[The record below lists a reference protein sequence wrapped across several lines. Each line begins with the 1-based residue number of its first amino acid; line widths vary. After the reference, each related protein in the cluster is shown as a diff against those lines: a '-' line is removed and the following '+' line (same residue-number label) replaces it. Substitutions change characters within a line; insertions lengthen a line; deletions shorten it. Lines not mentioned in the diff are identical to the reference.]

1 MTPWDATASCFY
13 TSMLQVLVTSLLPPS
28 SINLPLFAKYLMFTI
43 LMDVCCIVNTVIS
56 LNWTFK
62 TPRTHRMP
70 KWVRLV
76 FIKYLPRLLLLQR
89 PQDRQPSP
97 QVSDANL

>member
-1 MTPWDATASCFY
+1 V
-13 TSMLQVLVTSLLPPS
+13 QVLVTSLLPPS
-28 SINLPLFAKYLMFTI
+28 LTSLPLFAKYLIFTI
-43 LMDVCCIVNTVIS
+43 PMDVCCIINTVIS

-89 PQDRQPSP
+89 PQDCRPPP
-97 QVSDANL
+97 QARPRRGGFDGSDGRCELGISK

>member
-1 MTPWDATASCFY
+1 
-13 TSMLQVLVTSLLPPS
+13 
-28 SINLPLFAKYLMFTI
+28 MFTI